1 MDSIKKNRERTHKLV
16 GVALFTAIVVILQF
30 ISMNLRFAAFSIT
43 LVLMPVV
50 LGTALYGVWAG
61 AWLGFVFGVT
71 VLLTGDAAPFL
82 AINVSGTIITVLV
95 KGTAAGLI
103 AGLAYKALE
112 KYGQMI
118 ATFVAAVLAPIVN
131 TGLFVLGCRLFFF
144 DTIAAEGSNNGY
156 NNTWLYII
164 LFYVGI
170 NFIIELVIN
179 LALNPVIIRLINIG
193 RKTDKYI
200 GA

>member
-1 MDSIKKNRERTHKLV
+1 MDSITKTRERTHKLV

-50 LGTALYGVWAG
+50 LGAALYGVWAG
-61 AWLGFVFGVT
+61 AWLGFVFSVA

-82 AINVSGTIITVLV
+82 ALNVPGTIITVLV
-95 KGTAAGLI
+95 KGTAAGLLT
-103 AGLAYKALE
+103 GFAYKLLE
-112 KYGQMI
+112 KHGQI
-118 ATFVAAVLAPIVN
+118 VATFAAAVLAPVVN

-144 DTIAAEGSNNGY
+144 DTIATEGTNAGY
-156 NNTWLYII
+156 DNTWIYII

-170 NFIIELVIN
+170 NFIIELLIN

-193 RKTDKYI
+193 RKTYKFT
-200 GA
+200 GR